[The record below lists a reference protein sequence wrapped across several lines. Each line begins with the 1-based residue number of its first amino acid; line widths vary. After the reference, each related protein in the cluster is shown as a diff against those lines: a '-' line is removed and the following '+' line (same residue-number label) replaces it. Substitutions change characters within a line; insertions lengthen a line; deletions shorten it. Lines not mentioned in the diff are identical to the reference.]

1 MEASDAMQ
9 TYEILER
16 TSRRM
21 LAAARDSEWHLMV
34 HLELDCVKL
43 IEELPDDEVRQQL
56 DDAQHRRRHEII
68 CRILADD
75 AEIRDLV
82 APWMMQAKQFLTS
95 LALERKL
102 KQSYSKNSAS

>member
-1 MEASDAMQ
+1 MEESDAMR

-21 LAAARDSEWHLMV
+21 LAAARDSEWKLLAR
-34 HLELDCVKL
+34 LELDCRKL
-43 IEELPDDEVRQQL
+43 IDELSDDEDGQQL
-56 DDAQHRRRHEII
+56 DDIQHRRRCEII
-68 CRILADD
+68 RSILADD

-82 APWMMQAKQFLTS
+82 EPWMARAKQFLTS

-102 KQSYSKNSAS
+102 RQGYSQNQAP